1 MLVCGS
7 LNEKCLTCNQI
18 NTEEH
23 RLNECMK
30 YLDNNFATSDKKIP
44 FDTIS
49 WRMKSYPEAWNV
61 QSGRGTMNL

>member
-1 MLVCGS
+1 MIARFSMLVCGT

-49 WRMKSYPEAWNV
+49 
-61 QSGRGTMNL
+61 